1 MAKKE
6 VKELNEPIIPTEPTE
21 SEKVNE
27 PKPTPKKQVQKKFS
41 KFNKKEKWLPMQEQG
56 FLKKKNI

>member
-41 KFNKKEKWLPMQEQG
+41 KFNKKGK
-56 FLKKKNI
+56 

>member
-27 PKPTPKKQVQKKFS
+27 PKPTPKKQVQKK
-41 KFNKKEKWLPMQEQG
+41 
-56 FLKKKNI
+56 